1 MPDKNH
7 KNAHCI
13 ARLRMEGYKG
23 SDASLEIS
31 LQEYGFVWKQYG
43 RTIGTYNKGDWKF
56 IYAVKWNDT
65 GDATDFDWAWV
76 QKDVDYKVEWS
87 WLFGNENNTKSLYET
102 EGTTEDDFAKLPLP
116 AKVEAM
122 IRRFGYEN
130 IFGTAYSSFKIGG
143 LKNG

>member
-43 RTIGTYNKGDWKF
+43 RTIGTYNKGDYKF
-56 IYAVKWNDT
+56 IYAVKWDNA
-65 GDATDFDWAWV
+65 GMATDFDWAWM

-87 WLFGNENNTKSLYET
+87 WAFDKKEDAESFFTTIGI
-102 EGTTEDDFAKLPLP
+102 TEDDFAKLPLP
-116 AKVEAM
+116 AKIEELLQHY
-122 IRRFGYEN
+122 GYEN
-130 IFGTAYSSFKIGG
+130 VFGSAYNSFKIGG